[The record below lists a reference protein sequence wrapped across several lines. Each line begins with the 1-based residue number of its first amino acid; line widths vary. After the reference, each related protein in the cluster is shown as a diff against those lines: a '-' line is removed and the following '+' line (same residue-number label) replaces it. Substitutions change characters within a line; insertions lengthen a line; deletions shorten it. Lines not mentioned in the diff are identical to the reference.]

1 MLENNKRASPR
12 RKVGVLAALM
22 TRENKFICFGAVK
35 DVSAGGA
42 KLELLK
48 EIELPKTLVMVLS
61 SKFGPRRNCSVAW
74 QTGDEVGLRF
84 IPIEEKKEISR

>member
-1 MLENNKRASPR
+1 MLEKNRRASQR
-12 RKVGVLAALM
+12 HKAGVLAALM
-22 TRENKFICFGAVK
+22 TRENKFICFGAIK
-35 DVSAGGA
+35 DVSVGGA

-74 QTGDEVGLRF
+74 QTRDEVGLRF
-84 IPIEEKKEISR
+84 IPIEEKKEI